1 MSISRS
7 LAPPHA
13 GAATAI
19 FLLLLG
25 ALAGFLNGLL
35 GTGGGI
41 AIVYVMRRYY
51 ARHASDESDRDAYAT
66 ALSVMLPISVFSVVH
81 YIRADA
87 LDLASFAPMLL
98 PTIAGGVLGGIL
110 LDKLKLAWLSRLF
123 ALLVLIS
130 GIFMIVRA

>member
-1 MSISRS
+1 MPLSR
-7 LAPPHA
+7 LAAPTRT
-13 GAATAI
+13 GGATAM

-25 ALAGFLNGLL
+25 AVAGFLNGLL

-41 AIVYVMRRYY
+41 AIVYAMRRYY
-51 ARHASDESDRDAYAT
+51 THHEADGSSRDAYAT
-66 ALSVMLPISVFSVVH
+66 ALSVMLPISIFSVVH

-87 LDLASFAPMLL
+87 LDLASFAPMLV

-123 ALLVLIS
+123 ALLVFIS
-130 GIFMIVRA
+130 GILMIVRG